1 MPSVKKLALPALDPL
16 SVEAQKGSPY
26 PPVYRGPLEDRLR
39 RRIGNALGLTKFGVN
54 ICHLPPGGWSS
65 QRHWHTHQDEF
76 IYVIEGEVT
85 LITDAGEQ
93 VLGAGATA
101 GFPGGNP
108 DGHHLVNR
116 SSATAVYL
124 EVGDR
129 PAAEQVAYPD
139 IDMKA
144 DIAGGRPGRFTRRD
158 GSDFD
163 W

>member
-1 MPSVKKLALPALDPL
+1 MPSVKKLILPALDPL
-16 SVEAQKGSPY
+16 SVEALKGSPY

-65 QRHWHTHQDEF
+65 QRHWHTQQDEF
-76 IYVIEGEVT
+76 IYVLEGEVT

-101 GFPGGNP
+101 GFPAGSP

-116 SSATAVYL
+116 SDATAVYL

-129 PAAEQVAYPD
+129 PAAEEVHYPD

-144 DIAGGRPGRFTRRD
+144 NAIAGQPSRFTRRD